1 MAAAVRRGQCKLHFR
16 NRVYGPL
23 TMPVTA
29 LATTPLLEVRNK
41 KKKKRK
47 DVQQYVHL
55 PDATAA
61 AEAAELI
68 AQFGDHAAFEAA
80 ARANHSR
87 GLGNVVHFCRW
98 RQIERMINLL
108 TAEDPGEVTVH

>member
-1 MAAAVRRGQCKLHFR
+1 M
-16 NRVYGPL
+16 
-23 TMPVTA
+23 
-29 LATTPLLEVRNK
+29 
-41 KKKKRK
+41 
-47 DVQQYVHL
+47 QQYVHL
-55 PDATAA
+55 PDAMAA

-108 TAEDPGEVTVH
+108 TTEDAGAATIH

>member
-1 MAAAVRRGQCKLHFR
+1 MAAAARRGQPKQSLRAVDDPRHGFG
-16 NRVYGPL
+16 NDPSLEGPH
-23 TMPVTA
+23 
-29 LATTPLLEVRNK
+29 NK
-41 KKKKRK
+41 KNKRK

-108 TAEDPGEVTVH
+108 TAEDVGEVTLH

>member
-1 MAAAVRRGQCKLHFR
+1 LD
-16 NRVYGPL
+16 N
-23 TMPVTA
+23 
-29 LATTPLLEVRNK
+29 
-41 KKKKRK
+41 KKRK
-47 DVQQYVHL
+47 TRKEVQAHVHL

-61 AEAAELI
+61 TEAAELI
-68 AQFGDHAAFEAA
+68 SQFGEHAAFEAA

-108 TAEDPGEVTVH
+108 TAEDPGEITIH

>member
-1 MAAAVRRGQCKLHFR
+1 MQHH
-16 NRVYGPL
+16 
-23 TMPVTA
+23 
-29 LATTPLLEVRNK
+29 
-41 KKKKRK
+41 
-47 DVQQYVHL
+47 VHL

-68 AQFGDHAAFEAA
+68 ARFGDHAAFEAA

-108 TAEDPGEVTVH
+108 STADTGDATLH

>member
-1 MAAAVRRGQCKLHFR
+1 
-16 NRVYGPL
+16 
-23 TMPVTA
+23 
-29 LATTPLLEVRNK
+29 
-41 KKKKRK
+41 
-47 DVQQYVHL
+47 VQQYVHL
-55 PDATAA
+55 PDAAAA

-98 RQIERMINLL
+98 RQIERMIGLL
-108 TAEDPGEVTVH
+108 TTDVMDGATIH

>member
-1 MAAAVRRGQCKLHFR
+1 MQHH
-16 NRVYGPL
+16 
-23 TMPVTA
+23 
-29 LATTPLLEVRNK
+29 
-41 KKKKRK
+41 
-47 DVQQYVHL
+47 VHL

-68 AQFGDHAAFEAA
+68 SQFGEHAAFEAA

-98 RQIERMINLL
+98 RQIERLIVLMSQGR
-108 TAEDPGEVTVH
+108 AVGTVH

>member
-1 MAAAVRRGQCKLHFR
+1 
-16 NRVYGPL
+16 
-23 TMPVTA
+23 MPVTS
-29 LATTPLLEVRNK
+29 LATTPLLEGAHNK
-41 KKKKRK
+41 KNKRK
-47 DVQQYVHL
+47 VVQQYVHL
-55 PDATAA
+55 PDANAA

-108 TAEDPGEVTVH
+108 TIEDTSGVTVH